1 MRLMA
6 NTYSA
11 DDVNTAFIVACALGA
26 AWWLYR
32 AAVARGHRVHALC
45 HALMA
50 AGMGAMLWLMNL

>member
-1 MRLMA
+1 MGVMA
-6 NTYSA
+6 TPVWA
-11 DDVNTAFIVACALGA
+11 DVVNAAFIVACALGA

-32 AAVARGHRVHALC
+32 AAVARGHRMHALC